1 MRVGGVTR
9 NDHIVPLVVI
19 ELVVTVPLE
28 QAGSVPQ
35 VEDVVDKSGGEAQED
50 TNKDAN

>member
-9 NDHIVPLVVI
+9 DDHVVPLVVI

-35 VEDVVDKSGGEAQED
+35 VEDIMDEPGGGRGG
-50 TNKDAN
+50 